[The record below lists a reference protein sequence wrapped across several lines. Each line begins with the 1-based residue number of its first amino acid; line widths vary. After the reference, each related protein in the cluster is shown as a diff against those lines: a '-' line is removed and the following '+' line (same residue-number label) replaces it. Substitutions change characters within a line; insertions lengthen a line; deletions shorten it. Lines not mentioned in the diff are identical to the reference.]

1 MAEIDWSQV
10 MPQLLAGK
18 TTAYIRQNRL
28 AISKYL
34 KDKFN
39 LVLDQDLHLRAYSKT
54 RPVGI
59 EADKR
64 VQADPLLYRV
74 YYETLARLS
83 SLQVGMTILYQDI
96 VAYIK
101 DKEDLS
107 ESGSVE
113 LTKYLKPVIAKLE
126 KDGIIELRD
135 QDDKDSLYVL
145 TRQPKPQ
152 DPIDLEKGMQTGNDL
167 ARQELLLNGFFRK
180 ENMGKNEYN
189 YLQNS
194 FEPFFNHETRQGL
207 RLVNVD
213 NYFIL
218 LNYSHLDFPNTVQS
232 KLDAMAVELVQL
244 INDSGQSRFQLP
256 ELVNLAK
263 QTGSYKTMTGSQKS
277 TGLKMKVNELLNEL
291 TYYGLLSKEH
301 DTGLLNKKQ
310 DIWFTTSLTGL
321 IVKDEEMTDDEL

>member
-1 MAEIDWSQV
+1 MAELDWSQI

-28 AISKYL
+28 QISKYL

-54 RPVGI
+54 HPVGI

-64 VQADPLLYRV
+64 VQADPLLYRI

-96 VAYIK
+96 VAYIN
-101 DKEDLS
+101 DQENLS
-107 ESGSVE
+107 TASSVE
-113 LTKYLKPVIAKLE
+113 LSKYLKPVIAKLE
-126 KDGIIELRD
+126 QDGILVLRD

-145 TRQPKPQ
+145 TKRPKPQ
-152 DPIDLEKGMQTGNDL
+152 DPIDLAKGIQNGNDV

-180 ENMGKNEYN
+180 ESMGKSEYN

-194 FEPFFNHETRQGL
+194 FEPFYNPETRQGL

-213 NYFIL
+213 DYFLL
-218 LNYSHLDFPNTVQS
+218 LNYSQLDFPNTVQS
-232 KLDAMAVELVQL
+232 KLDAMAVELLQL
-244 INDSGQSRFQLP
+244 INDSGQSSFKLT
-256 ELVNLAK
+256 ELMALAK
-263 QTGSYKTMTGSQKS
+263 KTASYQTMTGAQKAA
-277 TGLKMKVNELLNEL
+277 GLKMKLNELLGEL
-291 TYYGLLSKEH
+291 TYYGLLSKEQ
-301 DTGLLNKKQ
+301 DT
-310 DIWFTTSLTGL
+310 WFATSLTGI
-321 IVKDEEMTDDEL
+321 IVKEEEDNDDEL